1 MEEATEGYAAEAPEL
16 IDRFN
21 ALSSSVLF
29 KPVIDLLPVSS
40 VRVVDIGAGPGRDA
54 AWLANM
60 GHSVLAVEPVK
71 QFRDAGMAIHSS
83 PKIDWIDDRL
93 PDLIETKRHGHFDL
107 VLLSA
112 VWQHLNDHKRLIA
125 MRSLAELTTSGG
137 LVIMSLRHGPG
148 APGRVIHPVVP
159 RETIQSALSEGF
171 TLLRQVEAASVQPA
185 NRRSGVRW
193 TWLALARYQAHG

>member
-1 MEEATEGYAAEAPEL
+1 MEEAIEGYTAAAHEL

-21 ALSSSVLF
+21 AVSSSILF
-29 KPVIDLLPVSS
+29 KPVVDLLPAPSA
-40 VRVVDIGAGPGRDA
+40 RVADIGAGPGRDA

-71 QFRDAGMAIHSS
+71 QFRDAGMTIHSS
-83 PKIDWIDDRL
+83 PRIEWIDDRL
-93 PDLIETKRHGHFDL
+93 PDLIETRRRGRFDL

-112 VWQHLNDHKRLIA
+112 VWQHLNDHQRPIA
-125 MRSLAELTTSGG
+125 MRSLADLTPSGG
-137 LVIMSLRHGPG
+137 LLIMSLRHGAG
-148 APGRVIHPVVP
+148 GTERFVYPVVP
-159 RETIQSALSEGF
+159 RETIEAALSEGF

-193 TWLALARYQAHG
+193 TWLALSRC